1 MSEPTATPYLTAN
14 FGEEGGIY
22 SWASYDEVNAWVSKQ
37 RNDWQ
42 WISQQNTNPT
52 NTAWAVIW
60 NAVSNFTNN
69 LNSAEQHKD
78 NEKHNAHM
86 KSEAGKALERLF
98 GKYSFLLPN
107 SSYGKYIFDL
117 RDGGKPVEAGLIAS
131 YLLDQD
137 LNGAPLSKVI
147 PALVEF
153 ELFSRGIKDRVK
165 SESSALKK
173 LVGDMSTLLD
183 EHKQLKAA
191 QVAEFTALNLDVS
204 NQVAAQGESFEQ
216 AQTERDSQW
225 TTQLTATAEEL
236 KQLNATYDA
245 YMALAAPV
253 SYWEEKQKK
262 HGNWAK
268 WSFIALTLCMVA
280 FGGVLFW
287 ELRGVAQ
294 MIEDTRIAA
303 VASTTT
309 NAKLGSA
316 VATAPTSSA
325 LSPLLD
331 VLATWKIGAYILL
344 VTLAFWFI
352 RLLVRIFLS
361 HIHLEN
367 DAAERVTMAK
377 TYLALIRDGSFEGK
391 DNIGTILAA
400 LFRPTGDGIV
410 KDEGLPP
417 TAMEWLTK
425 LSGK

>member
-1 MSEPTATPYLTAN
+1 MSESAATPYLTAN
-14 FGEEGGIY
+14 FGEHGGIY
-22 SWASYDEVNAWVSKQ
+22 SWSSYDEANAWISTQ

-52 NTAWAVIW
+52 NAAWSFIW
-60 NAVSNFTNN
+60 NAISNCSNS
-69 LNSAEQHKD
+69 LNSAEQHKN
-78 NEKHNAHM
+78 NEQHAVNM
-86 KSEAGKALERLF
+86 KAEASKSLERLY
-98 GKYSFLLPN
+98 GSYPFLLPN
-107 SSYGKYIFDL
+107 SAYKKYILDL
-117 RDGGKPVEAGLIAS
+117 RDGGKTVEAALIAA
-131 YLLDQD
+131 YLLNQD
-137 LNGAPLSKVI
+137 LNSAPLSKAI
-147 PALVEF
+147 PALVEY

-165 SESSALKK
+165 SESATLKK
-173 LVGDMSTLLD
+173 LVGDMTTLLD

-204 NQVAAQGESFEQ
+204 NQVATQGASFDQ
-216 AQTERDSQW
+216 TQTERDTQW
-225 TTQLTATAEEL
+225 TTQLEGAAEEL

-245 YMALAAPV
+245 HMALAAPV
-253 SYWEEKQKK
+253 SYWEEKQRK
-262 HGNWAK
+262 HSKWAK
-268 WSFIALTLCMVA
+268 WSFAALTVCMIV

-287 ELRGVAQ
+287 ELHGVAK
-294 MIEDTRIAA
+294 MIEETKLAV
-303 VASTTT
+303 VASSVA
-309 NAKLGSA
+309 NAKAG
-316 VATAPTSSA
+316 VVNTASSTSA
-325 LSPLLD
+325 LSPVLD
-331 VLATWKIGAYILL
+331 VLGTWKIGAYILL

-367 DAAERVTMAK
+367 DAAERVTMVK